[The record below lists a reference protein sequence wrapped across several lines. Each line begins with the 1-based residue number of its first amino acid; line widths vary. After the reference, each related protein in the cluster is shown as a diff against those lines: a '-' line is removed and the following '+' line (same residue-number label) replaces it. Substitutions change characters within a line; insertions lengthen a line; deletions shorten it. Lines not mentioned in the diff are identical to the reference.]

1 MKESNDQNI
10 LEKVKNLRGGER
22 EIVAELVSALSKIY
36 TKRLYL
42 EAGYPSLYAFC
53 TSALGYSS
61 GAAWRRC
68 AAAKVVLK
76 TPEVLN
82 ELRNGELNLCA
93 VAELSKVLN
102 DTNRERLLEGAKGKS
117 KEEVQMLVARHQP
130 IDKPARRVERVR
142 IKRSVPSKTPL
153 LCASSNSCA
162 EPKAGSAD
170 ESAQNRDT
178 VTLELTQAEMD
189 LIKQAQVVLSTA
201 KVKDTLLK
209 SASKVVQHR
218 QRLEQVRE
226 KRANKTEKK
235 PCASPV
241 RKLQLSSPNCTKKP
255 SRYIPADVR
264 HAVEKRDGG
273 RCSYV
278 APDGTRCCEARNLE
292 FDHRVPFALGGESTV
307 ENLRLVCRGHNRL
320 YADNV
325 FGREWIEQVVAR
337 SA

>member
-102 DTNRERLLEGAKGKS
+102 DANRERLLEGAKGKS

-218 QRLEQVRE
+218 QRVEKVRE

-235 PCASPV
+235 LCASPV
-241 RKLQLSSPNCTKKP
+241 RKLQLSSPNCTRQP
-255 SRYIPADVR
+255 SRYIPADVL
-264 HAVEKRDGG
+264 
-273 RCSYV
+273 Y
-278 APDGTRCCEARNLE
+278 
-292 FDHRVPFALGGESTV
+292 PFAKL
-307 ENLRLVCRGHNRL
+307 
-320 YADNV
+320 
-325 FGREWIEQVVAR
+325 I
-337 SA
+337 